1 MKQQEKTNI
10 LVLHKWIKFIVE
22 LCTWLLKQQVG
33 PLTCASGQKITHV
46 SLVFWLQLPLIC
58 YKSFDSLQGNFH
70 IPHWIKTTW
79 LLLFFTIGPKT
90 FLNLHLKSVYF
101 FNLTWYLNELLK
113 SEKISCETTNFKC
126 NYKNTLALVCRV

>member
-1 MKQQEKTNI
+1 MKQQKRTNI

-22 LCTWLLKQQVG
+22 LCTWVLKQQVTYWTAYKRSKNYACSSCI
-33 PLTCASGQKITHV
+33 LTSTAINLLKI
-46 SLVFWLQLPLIC
+46 FWQFTR
-58 YKSFDSLQGNFH
+58 KH
-70 IPHWIKTTW
+70 PHWIKTTW
-79 LLLFFTIGPKT
+79 LLLFFTIGPET

-101 FNLTWYLNELLK
+101 FNLTWYFNWLLK